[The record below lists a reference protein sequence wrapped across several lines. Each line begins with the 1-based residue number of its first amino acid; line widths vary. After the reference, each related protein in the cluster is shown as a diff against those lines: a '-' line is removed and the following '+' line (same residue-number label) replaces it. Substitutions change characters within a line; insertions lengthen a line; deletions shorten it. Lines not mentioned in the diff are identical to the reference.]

1 MADNLIDT
9 LLADTLAKGSSDLHI
24 ATNEHPKV
32 RVDGDLVDLT
42 EQTLTRED
50 VDGMLASIMNETQQK
65 NFKEEW
71 ELDFFYSPTDSSG
84 FRVNAYMDS
93 QGPALAFRP
102 IPGDIPSLEDLDLPD
117 ICKELCQM
125 PNGIIL
131 VTGATG
137 SGKSTTLASMV
148 DYINKHER
156 RHILTI
162 EDPIE
167 FYHHS
172 KLSLV
177 NQREVG
183 SQTKSFNAALKSALR
198 EDPDTILIGEM
209 RDIETIRLAL
219 TAAETGHLVFAT
231 LHTSSAAKTINRII
245 DVFPAG
251 DKPMVRSMLAESM
264 RAVIAQTLIKR
275 ASGKGR
281 IAAREIL
288 VCTPAVRNMI
298 RQDLVPQIESA
309 MQTGKNYG
317 MITME
322 QAIKDL
328 LEKQLIT
335 SEDAAVEL
343 VLS

>member
-1 MADNLIDT
+1 MTINDFLDKT
-9 LLADTLAKGSSDLHI
+9 LELSGSDLHC
-24 ATNEHPKV
+24 ATNEFP
-32 RVDGDLVDLT
+32 RARIDGSLEPLSDDRT
-42 EQTLTRED
+42 TLDE
-50 VDGMLASIMNETQQK
+50 MNEMLKAIMTEDQLER
-65 NFKEEW
+65 FKENW
-71 ELDFFYSPTDSSG
+71 ELDFFYSPEKGNG

-93 QGPALAFRP
+93 EGPALAFRP
-102 IPGDIPSLEDLDLPD
+102 IPGDIPSFDALKLPE

-137 SGKSTTLASMV
+137 SGKSTTLATMV
-148 DYINKHER
+148 DYINSTEK

-172 KLSLV
+172 KESLV

-183 SQTKSFNAALKSALR
+183 TQTKSFSAALKSALR

-219 TAAETGHLVFAT
+219 TAAETGHLVLAT
-231 LHTSSAAKTINRII
+231 LHTSSAPKTINRII

-251 DKPMVRSMLAESM
+251 DKPMVRSMLAESL
-264 RAVIAQTLIKR
+264 RAVITQRLIKR
-275 ASGKGR
+275 AAGKGR
-281 IAAREIL
+281 VAAREIL
-288 VCTPAVRNMI
+288 ICTPAVRNLI

-309 MQTGKNYG
+309 MQTGKSFG
-317 MITME
+317 MVTME
-322 QAIKDL
+322 QAVNEL
-328 LEKQLIT
+328 LQKGDIT
-335 SEDAAVEL
+335 PEQAAVEL
-343 VLS
+343 VLGSG

>member
-1 MADNLIDT
+1 MTINDFLEKT
-9 LLADTLAKGSSDLHI
+9 LELSGSDLHC
-24 ATNEHPKV
+24 ATNEFP
-32 RVDGDLVDLT
+32 RARIDGSLEPLSDSRTSLPEMEEMLKT
-42 EQTLTRED
+42 IMSEEQLKR
-50 VDGMLASIMNETQQK
+50 
-65 NFKEEW
+65 FKEEW
-71 ELDFFYSPTDSSG
+71 ELDFFYSPKEGNG

-93 QGPALAFRP
+93 EGPALAFRP
-102 IPGDIPSLEDLDLPD
+102 IPGDIPSFEALDLPE

-137 SGKSTTLASMV
+137 SGKSTTLATLV
-148 DYINKHER
+148 DYINSTEKS
-156 RHILTI
+156 HILTI

-172 KLSLV
+172 KESLV

-183 SQTKSFNAALKSALR
+183 SQTKSFNNALKSALR

-231 LHTSSAAKTINRII
+231 LHTSSAPKTINRII

-251 DKPMVRSMLAESM
+251 DKPMVRSMLAESL
-264 RAVIAQTLIKR
+264 RAVVTQRLIKR

-281 IAAREIL
+281 VAAREIL
-288 VCTPAVRNMI
+288 ICTPAVRNLI
-298 RQDLVPQIESA
+298 RQDLIPQIESA
-309 MQTGKNYG
+309 MQTGKSFG

-322 QAIKDL
+322 QAINDL
-328 LEKQLIT
+328 LQNGDITPKQ
-335 SEDAAVEL
+335 AAVEL
-343 VLS
+343 VLGSG

>member
-1 MADNLIDT
+1 MTIDEFLQKT
-9 LLADTLAKGSSDLHI
+9 LELSGSDLHC
-24 ATNEHPKV
+24 ATNELPRARIDGSLEPLSENKTT
-32 RVDGDLVDLT
+32 RVEMD
-42 EQTLTRED
+42 E
-50 VDGMLASIMNETQQK
+50 MLKTVMNEDQLER
-65 NFKEEW
+65 FKENW
-71 ELDFFYSPTDSSG
+71 ELDFFYSPTESTG

-93 QGPALAFRP
+93 EGPALAFRP
-102 IPGDIPSLEDLDLPD
+102 IPGDIPSFEALALPD

-137 SGKSTTLASMV
+137 SGKSTTLATMV
-148 DYINKHER
+148 DYINSSEK

-172 KLSLV
+172 KQSLV

-219 TAAETGHLVFAT
+219 TAAETGHLVLAT
-231 LHTSSAAKTINRII
+231 LHTSSAPKTINRII

-251 DKPMVRSMLAESM
+251 DKPMVRSMLAESL
-264 RAVIAQTLIKR
+264 RAVITQRLIKR

-281 IAAREIL
+281 VAAREIL
-288 VCTPAVRNMI
+288 VCTPAVRNLI
-298 RQDLVPQIESA
+298 RQDLIPQIESA
-309 MQTGKNYG
+309 MQTGKSFG
-317 MITME
+317 MVTME
-322 QAIKDL
+322 QAVNSL
-328 LEKQLIT
+328 LQQGEIT
-335 SEDAAVEL
+335 PEQAAIEL
-343 VLS
+343 VLGSG